1 MIKPYTIACYYF
13 PNYHVDPRNEAV
25 HGAGWSEW
33 ALVKRAEP
41 RFPGHHQPRVPAW
54 GYGDEADLVVMA
66 QKIAAAAGHG
76 IDVFL
81 FDWYR
86 YDDGPFLE
94 RALDEGFLH
103 ALNNDRLKFA
113 LMWANHDWQDIHPAG
128 LGTVQRGPATLYPGR
143 VTQET
148 FDAVADLVIER
159 YFKHPSYWL
168 VDGCPYISIY
178 DLGKLQESLGGIAG
192 TRVALADF
200 RARVKAAGFPDVHL
214 NAVVWSAR
222 VLPGETA
229 VDSPSALLEA
239 LGFDSITSYV
249 WVHHGVLE
257 TFPETD
263 YTVACDR
270 YFAYWDAVEA
280 EFELPYFPNVTMGWD
295 PSPRTVQSDVYAN
308 AGYPFTPI
316 LTHNTPANFRA
327 ALHLAKQHLDQRA
340 DAPKI
345 LTLNAWNEWTEG
357 SYLEPDTVNGMGYLE
372 AIRDVFGIN
381 RL

>member
-1 MIKPYTIACYYF
+1 MTKPYTVACYYF
-13 PNYHVDPRNEAV
+13 PNYHVDPRNEVV
-25 HGAGWSEW
+25 HGTGWSEW

-41 RFPGHHQPRVPAW
+41 RFPGHCQPRVPAW
-54 GYGDEADLVVMA
+54 GYGDEADPAVMA
-66 QKIAAAAGHG
+66 QKIAAAADHG

-81 FDWYR
+81 FDWYW

-94 RALDEGFLH
+94 RGLDAGFLH
-103 ALNNDRLKFA
+103 APNNDRLKFA

-128 LGTVQRGPATLYPGR
+128 LGAVQRGPATLYPGK
-143 VTQET
+143 VTRET

-168 VDGCPYISIY
+168 IDGFPYFSIY

-192 TRVALADF
+192 TRAALADF
-200 RARVKAAGFPDVHL
+200 RARVRVAGFPDVHL

-222 VLPGETA
+222 VLPGETT
-229 VDSPSALLEA
+229 VDNPNALLRA

-249 WVHHGVLE
+249 WVHHGVLQ

-263 YTVACDR
+263 YNAARDQ
-270 YFAYWDAVEA
+270 YFAYWDSVEA

-295 PSPRTVQSDVYAN
+295 PSPRTVQSDVYTN
-308 AGYPFTPI
+308 AGYPFTPT
-316 LTHNTPANFRA
+316 LAHNTPANFRA
-327 ALHLAKQHLDQRA
+327 ALHLAKQRLDGRT

-357 SYLEPDTVNGMGYLE
+357 SYLEPDTVNGVAYLE
-372 AIRDVFGIN
+372 AIRDVFG
-381 RL
+381 